1 MIRRRFGGIR
11 LRLALAICLTTLI
24 AVVGSFLA
32 LAAGTE
38 ADLRDRIDSDLI
50 EQNGSFDSVIDSQ
63 RVRTREQLRRATNR
77 FLSSQRYDSAG
88 QILLIEVN
96 GYPLVTNQQPR
107 IERALKREEDR
118 RHGGDEDSG
127 RSGGSGSNGGGN
139 DSGSGDSG
147 SGDSG
152 GGDSGS
158 GDSGG
163 GDSGSGDSGSDES
176 GAIGLPF
183 EGRAYAQSGLTLLA
197 APAGFSTIETETAGR
212 LRVLTRPIVSRDGRR
227 LGTFR
232 AAEPLASVELTREGL
247 RNTFLLVGLT
257 ALVLAITVAGGLASV
272 ITAPLRNMASF
283 ASAIGAGDLR
293 RRLRQRRTGDEVDV
307 LADSF
312 NAMLDRL
319 EEAFKRQQD
328 FVSDASHELRTPLTV
343 LRGQIDVLR
352 RNGDDPA
359 TREKTLR
366 TVLGEIDRMNR
377 LVEDMLVLARA
388 DAENLVS
395 KRPLELD
402 DFMQDLERDL
412 PLLGARSYSVACTAT
427 GLIDA
432 DPDRLEQV
440 FRNVV
445 RNAVKH
451 TDPDGKIRIEVAPT
465 DGNVTFSVTDDGPG
479 IPADQLP
486 RIFDRFHRTDDGRTR
501 DQGGSGLG
509 LAIAR
514 AIVEAH
520 GGRIW
525 AESEARRGTT
535 ISFELP
541 GRRQRAAQ
549 PRVPTKR

>member
-1 MIRRRFGGIR
+1 MRRRFGGIR
-11 LRLALAICLTTLI
+11 LRLALAICVTTLI
-24 AVVGSFLA
+24 AVVWSFIA
-32 LAAGTE
+32 LAGGTE
-38 ADLRDRIDSDLI
+38 ADLRERIDSDLT
-50 EQNGSFDSVIDSQ
+50 EQHESFESVVEAR
-63 RVRTREQLRRATNR
+63 RVRTPQRLRRVTNR
-77 FLSSQRYDSAG
+77 FLSSQRYDPAA

-96 GYPLVTNQQPR
+96 GYPLVTNQQPP
-107 IERALKREEDR
+107 IERELRREEDR
-118 RHGGDEDSG
+118 RHGREEDSG
-127 RSGGSGSNGGGN
+127 GRGGREVDRRGADESGSGGSGS
-139 DSGSGDSG
+139 DSSGSDESG

-152 GGDSGS
+152 G
-158 GDSGG
+158 
-163 GDSGSGDSGSDES
+163 SDES
-176 GAIGLPF
+176 GGESGMSLPF
-183 EGRAYAQSGLTLLA
+183 EGRAYAATSATLLE
-197 APAGFSTIETETAGR
+197 APLGLSTIETEAAGR
-212 LRVLTRPIVSRDGRR
+212 LRVLTQPITNRDGAR

-257 ALVLAITVAGGLASV
+257 ALVLAATVAGWLASI

-283 ASAIGAGDLR
+283 ASAVGAGDLQ

-319 EEAFKRQQD
+319 EEAFTRQQD

-352 RNGDDPA
+352 RSGDDPA

-366 TVLGEIDRMNR
+366 TVLAEIDRMNR
-377 LVEDMLVLARA
+377 LVEDMLTLARV
-388 DAENLVS
+388 DAENFVR
-395 KRPLELD
+395 KRPVRLD

-412 PLLGARSYSVACTAT
+412 PLLGARDYRVVCTAT
-427 GLIDA
+427 GFIDA

-440 FRNVV
+440 FRNIV

-451 TDPDGKIRIEVAPT
+451 TDSDGTIRIGVAAT
-465 DGNVTFSVTDDGPG
+465 NGKVTFSVADNGPG
-479 IPADQLP
+479 IPPHQLP
-486 RIFDRFHRTDDGRTR
+486 RIFDRFHRTDEGRAR
-501 DQGGSGLG
+501 DHGGSGLG

-525 AESEARRGTT
+525 AESEAHRGTT
-535 ISFELP
+535 VSFELP
-541 GRRQRAAQ
+541 GRRTI
-549 PRVPTKR
+549 P